1 MNNKKIILAS
11 GSPRRKE
18 LLSQIGLSFTVR
30 VSEADEHTEETKP
43 EKLVCIL
50 SERKAL
56 AVWDELTE
64 EEKKESILIGADT
77 VVAVD
82 DRILGKPADETEAF
96 QMIKL
101 LQGRSHQVYT
111 GVTILRQGDMQ
122 PLEEGTST
130 CSIQKKQFF
139 EKTDVL
145 VYSMSEEEIT
155 AYVKT
160 GEPLDKAGAYGIQ
173 GKGALLVQEIQ
184 GDYNT
189 VVGLPL
195 YLLKELI
202 QQLKMQREE

>member
-50 SERKAL
+50 SERKVL

-96 QMIKL
+96 RMIEL

-111 GVTILRQGDMQ
+111 GVTIFRQGGQQ
-122 PLEEGTST
+122 PLEEGTGT

-145 VYSMSEEEIT
+145 VYPMSEEEIT

-173 GKGALLVQEIQ
+173 GSFAAYIQ
-184 GDYNT
+184 GINGDYSN
-189 VVGLPL
+189 VVGLPVGRL
-195 YLLKELI
+195 YHEL
-202 QQLKMQREE
+202 

>member
-96 QMIKL
+96 RMIKL

-111 GVTILRQGDMQ
+111 GVTILRQGGLQ
-122 PLEEGTST
+122 PLEEGTGT
-130 CSIQKKQFF
+130 CGIQKKQFF

-145 VYSMSEEEIT
+145 VYPMSEEEIT

-173 GKGALLVQEIQ
+173 GSFAAYIQ
-184 GDYNT
+184 GINGDYSN
-189 VVGLPL
+189 VVGLPVGRL
-195 YLLKELI
+195 YHEL
-202 QQLKMQREE
+202 

>member
-111 GVTILRQGDMQ
+111 GVTILRQGGLQ
-122 PLEEGTST
+122 PLADETNT

-145 VYSMSEEEIT
+145 VYPMSEEEIT

-173 GKGALLVQEIQ
+173 GSFAAYIQ
-184 GDYNT
+184 GINGDYSN
-189 VVGLPL
+189 VVGLPVGRL
-195 YLLKELI
+195 YHEL
-202 QQLKMQREE
+202 

>member
-11 GSPRRKE
+11 GSPRRRE

-96 QMIKL
+96 RMIEL

-111 GVTILRQGDMQ
+111 GVTIFRQGGQQ
-122 PLEEGTST
+122 PLEEGTGT

-145 VYSMSEEEIT
+145 VYPMSEEEIT

-173 GKGALLVQEIQ
+173 GSFAAYIQ
-184 GDYNT
+184 GINGDYSN
-189 VVGLPL
+189 VVGLPVGRL
-195 YLLKELI
+195 YHEL
-202 QQLKMQREE
+202 

>member
-96 QMIKL
+96 RMIEL

-111 GVTILRQGDMQ
+111 GVTILRQGGLQ
-122 PLEEGTST
+122 PLEEGTGT
-130 CSIQKKQFF
+130 CGIQKKQFF

-145 VYSMSEEEIT
+145 VYPMSEEEIT

-173 GKGALLVQEIQ
+173 GNFAAYIQ
-184 GDYNT
+184 GINGDYSN
-189 VVGLPL
+189 VVGLPVGRL
-195 YLLKELI
+195 YHEL
-202 QQLKMQREE
+202 

>member
-43 EKLVCIL
+43 EKFVCIL

-173 GKGALLVQEIQ
+173 GSFAAYIQ
-184 GDYNT
+184 GINGDYSN
-189 VVGLPL
+189 VVGLPVGRL
-195 YLLKELI
+195 YHEL
-202 QQLKMQREE
+202 

>member
-18 LLSQIGLSFTVR
+18 LLAQIGLSFTVR

-50 SERKAL
+50 SERKTL

-96 QMIKL
+96 RMIEL

-111 GVTILRQGDMQ
+111 GVTILRQGGLQ
-122 PLEEGTST
+122 PLADETNT

-145 VYSMSEEEIT
+145 VYPMSEEEIT

-173 GKGALLVQEIQ
+173 GSFAAYIQ
-184 GDYNT
+184 GINGDYSN
-189 VVGLPL
+189 VVGLPVGRL
-195 YLLKELI
+195 YHEL
-202 QQLKMQREE
+202 

>member
-122 PLEEGTST
+122 PLEEEINT

-145 VYSMSEEEIT
+145 VYPMSEEEIT

-173 GKGALLVQEIQ
+173 GSFAAYIQ
-184 GDYNT
+184 GINGDYSN
-189 VVGLPL
+189 VVGLPVGRL
-195 YLLKELI
+195 YHEL
-202 QQLKMQREE
+202 

>member
-101 LQGRSHQVYT
+101 LQARSHQVYT
-111 GVTILRQGDMQ
+111 GVTILRQGGLQ
-122 PLEEGTST
+122 PFEEGTNT

-145 VYSMSEEEIT
+145 VYPMSEEEIT

-173 GKGALLVQEIQ
+173 GSFAAYIQ
-184 GDYNT
+184 GINGDYSN
-189 VVGLPL
+189 VVGLPVGRL
-195 YLLKELI
+195 YHEL
-202 QQLKMQREE
+202 

>member
-18 LLSQIGLSFTVR
+18 LLAQIGLSFTVR

-50 SERKAL
+50 SERKTL

-96 QMIKL
+96 RMIEL

-111 GVTILRQGDMQ
+111 GVTILRQGGLQ
-122 PLEEGTST
+122 PLEEGTGT
-130 CSIQKKQFF
+130 CGIQKKQFF

-145 VYSMSEEEIT
+145 VYPMSEEEIT

-173 GKGALLVQEIQ
+173 GSFAAYIQ
-184 GDYNT
+184 GINGDYSN
-189 VVGLPL
+189 VVGLPVGRL
-195 YLLKELI
+195 YHEL
-202 QQLKMQREE
+202 

>member
-145 VYSMSEEEIT
+145 VYPMSEDEIT

-173 GKGALLVQEIQ
+173 GSFAAYIQ
-184 GDYNT
+184 SINGDYSN
-189 VVGLPL
+189 VVGLPVGRL
-195 YLLKELI
+195 YHEL
-202 QQLKMQREE
+202 

>member
-111 GVTILRQGDMQ
+111 GVTILRQGDLQ
-122 PLEEGTST
+122 PLKEGTST

-173 GKGALLVQEIQ
+173 GSFAAYIQ
-184 GDYNT
+184 GINGDYSN
-189 VVGLPL
+189 VVGLPVGRL
-195 YLLKELI
+195 YHEL
-202 QQLKMQREE
+202 

>member
-11 GSPRRKE
+11 GSPKRRE

-96 QMIKL
+96 RMIEL

-111 GVTILRQGDMQ
+111 GVTILRQGGLQ
-122 PLEEGTST
+122 PLADETNT

-145 VYSMSEEEIT
+145 VYPMSEEEIT

-173 GKGALLVQEIQ
+173 GSFAAYIQ
-184 GDYNT
+184 GINGDYSN
-189 VVGLPL
+189 VVGLPVGRL
-195 YLLKELI
+195 YHEL
-202 QQLKMQREE
+202 

>member
-64 EEKKESILIGADT
+64 EEKKEGILIGADT

-111 GVTILRQGDMQ
+111 GVTILGQGGLQ
-122 PLEEGTST
+122 PLWEGTST

-145 VYSMSEEEIT
+145 VYPMSEDEIT

-173 GKGALLVQEIQ
+173 GSFAAYIQ
-184 GDYNT
+184 GINGDYSN
-189 VVGLPL
+189 VVGLPVGRL
-195 YLLKELI
+195 YHEL
-202 QQLKMQREE
+202 

>member
-18 LLSQIGLSFTVR
+18 LLAQIGLSFTVR

-111 GVTILRQGDMQ
+111 GVTILRQGGLQ
-122 PLEEGTST
+122 PLEEGTGT
-130 CSIQKKQFF
+130 CGIQKKQFF

-145 VYSMSEEEIT
+145 VYPMSEEEIT

-173 GKGALLVQEIQ
+173 GSFAAYIQ
-184 GDYNT
+184 GINGDYSN
-189 VVGLPL
+189 VVGLPVGRL
-195 YLLKELI
+195 YHEL
-202 QQLKMQREE
+202 

>member
-11 GSPRRKE
+11 GSPRRRE

-173 GKGALLVQEIQ
+173 GSFAAYIQ
-184 GDYNT
+184 GINGDYSN
-189 VVGLPL
+189 VVGLPVGRL
-195 YLLKELI
+195 YHEL
-202 QQLKMQREE
+202 

>member
-1 MNNKKIILAS
+1 MNNKKIMLAS

-18 LLSQIGLSFTVR
+18 LLAQIGLSFTVR

-50 SERKAL
+50 SERKAR

-111 GVTILRQGDMQ
+111 GVTILKQGDLQ
-122 PLEEGTST
+122 LLEEGTNT

-145 VYSMSEEEIT
+145 VYPMSEEEIT
-155 AYVKT
+155 EYVKT

-173 GKGALLVQEIQ
+173 GSFAAYIQ
-184 GDYNT
+184 GIDGDYSN
-189 VVGLPL
+189 VVGLPVGRL
-195 YLLKELI
+195 YHEI
-202 QQLKMQREE
+202 

>member
-82 DRILGKPADETEAF
+82 DRILGKPTDETEAF

-122 PLEEGTST
+122 PLEEGTGT

-145 VYSMSEEEIT
+145 VYPMSEDEIT

-173 GKGALLVQEIQ
+173 GSFAAYIQ
-184 GDYNT
+184 GINGDYSN
-189 VVGLPL
+189 VVGLPVGRL
-195 YLLKELI
+195 YHEL
-202 QQLKMQREE
+202 

>member
-30 VSEADEHTEETKP
+30 EADEHTEETKP

-50 SERKAL
+50 SERKTL

-64 EEKKESILIGADT
+64 EERKESILIGADT

-96 QMIKL
+96 RMIKL

-111 GVTILRQGDMQ
+111 GVTILRQGGLQ
-122 PLEEGTST
+122 PFEDETNT

-145 VYSMSEEEIT
+145 VYPMSEEEIT

-173 GKGALLVQEIQ
+173 GSFAAYIQ
-184 GDYNT
+184 GINGDYSN
-189 VVGLPL
+189 VVGLPVGRL
-195 YLLKELI
+195 YHEL
-202 QQLKMQREE
+202 

>member
-18 LLSQIGLSFTVR
+18 LLAQIGLSFTVR

-50 SERKAL
+50 SERKVL

-111 GVTILRQGDMQ
+111 GVTILRQGGLQ

-130 CSIQKKQFF
+130 CSIQKKQLF

-145 VYSMSEEEIT
+145 VYPMSEDEIT

-173 GKGALLVQEIQ
+173 GSFAAYIQ
-184 GDYNT
+184 GINGDYSN
-189 VVGLPL
+189 VVGLPVGRL
-195 YLLKELI
+195 YHEL
-202 QQLKMQREE
+202 

>member
-173 GKGALLVQEIQ
+173 GSFAAYIQ
-184 GDYNT
+184 GINGDYSN
-189 VVGLPL
+189 VVGLPVGRL
-195 YLLKELI
+195 YHEL
-202 QQLKMQREE
+202 

>member
-18 LLSQIGLSFTVR
+18 LLAQIGLSFTVR

-111 GVTILRQGDMQ
+111 GVTILRQGGLQ
-122 PLEEGTST
+122 PLEEETNT

-145 VYSMSEEEIT
+145 VYPMSEDEIT

-173 GKGALLVQEIQ
+173 GSFAAYIQ
-184 GDYNT
+184 GINGDYSN
-189 VVGLPL
+189 VVGLPVGRL
-195 YLLKELI
+195 YHEL
-202 QQLKMQREE
+202 

>member
-18 LLSQIGLSFTVR
+18 LLSQIDLSFTVR

-122 PLEEGTST
+122 PLKEGTST

-139 EKTDVL
+139 ERTDVL
-145 VYSMSEEEIT
+145 VYPMSEEEIT

-173 GKGALLVQEIQ
+173 GSFAAYIQ
-184 GDYNT
+184 SINGDYSN
-189 VVGLPL
+189 VVGLPVGRL
-195 YLLKELI
+195 YHEL
-202 QQLKMQREE
+202 

>member
-18 LLSQIGLSFTVR
+18 LLAQIGLSFTVR

-50 SERKAL
+50 SERKTL

-111 GVTILRQGDMQ
+111 GVTILRQGGLQ
-122 PLEEGTST
+122 PLADETNT

-145 VYSMSEEEIT
+145 VYPMSEEEIT

-173 GKGALLVQEIQ
+173 GSFAAYIQ
-184 GDYNT
+184 GINGDYSN
-189 VVGLPL
+189 VVGLPVGRL
-195 YLLKELI
+195 YHEL
-202 QQLKMQREE
+202 

>member
-11 GSPRRKE
+11 GSPRRRE

-96 QMIKL
+96 RMIEL

-111 GVTILRQGDMQ
+111 GVTILRQGGLQ
-122 PLEEGTST
+122 PLEEGTGT

-139 EKTDVL
+139 EKTDVM
-145 VYSMSEEEIT
+145 VYPMSEEEIT

-173 GKGALLVQEIQ
+173 GSFAAYIQ
-184 GDYNT
+184 GINGDYSN
-189 VVGLPL
+189 VVGLPVGRL
-195 YLLKELI
+195 YHEL
-202 QQLKMQREE
+202 

>member
-1 MNNKKIILAS
+1 MNNKKIIRAS
-11 GSPRRKE
+11 GSPRRRE

-64 EEKKESILIGADT
+64 EEKEESILIGADT

-96 QMIKL
+96 RMIEL

-111 GVTILRQGDMQ
+111 GVTILRQGGLQ
-122 PLEEGTST
+122 PLADETNT

-145 VYSMSEEEIT
+145 VYPMSEEEIT

-173 GKGALLVQEIQ
+173 GSFAAYIQ
-184 GDYNT
+184 GINGDYSN
-189 VVGLPL
+189 VVGLPVGRL
-195 YLLKELI
+195 YHEL
-202 QQLKMQREE
+202 

>member
-1 MNNKKIILAS
+1 MNKKKIILAS

-18 LLSQIGLSFTVR
+18 LLAQIGLSFTVR

-56 AVWDELTE
+56 AVWEELTE
-64 EEKKESILIGADT
+64 EEKRESILIGADT

-82 DRILGKPADETEAF
+82 DRILGKPADEADAF

-101 LQGRSHQVYT
+101 LQGRCHQVYT
-111 GVTILRQGDMQ
+111 GVTILQQGGSQDTE
-122 PLEEGTST
+122 PEKSADR
-130 CSIQKKQFF
+130 IQKKQFF
-139 EKTDVL
+139 EKTDVA
-145 VYSMSEEEIT
+145 VYPMSEEEIT

-173 GKGALLVQEIQ
+173 GNFAAYIKGIN
-184 GDYNT
+184 GDYSN
-189 VVGLPL
+189 VVGLPVGHL
-195 YLLKELI
+195 YHELP
-202 QQLKMQREE
+202 

>member
-30 VSEADEHTEETKP
+30 VSEADEHTEETEP

-82 DRILGKPADETEAF
+82 DRILGKPADDAEAF

-101 LQGRSHQVYT
+101 LQGRTHQVYT
-111 GVTILRQGDMQ
+111 GVTILGQGGLQ
-122 PLEEGTST
+122 PLWEGTST

-145 VYSMSEEEIT
+145 VYPMSEDEIT

-173 GKGALLVQEIQ
+173 GSFAAYIQ
-184 GDYNT
+184 GINGDYSN
-189 VVGLPL
+189 VVGLPVGRL
-195 YLLKELI
+195 YHEL
-202 QQLKMQREE
+202 

>member
-18 LLSQIGLSFTVR
+18 LLAQIGLSFTVR

-50 SERKAL
+50 SERKTL

-96 QMIKL
+96 RMIKL

-111 GVTILRQGDMQ
+111 GVTILRQGGLQ
-122 PLEEGTST
+122 PFEDETNT
-130 CSIQKKQFF
+130 CGIQKKQFF

-145 VYSMSEEEIT
+145 VYPMSEEEIT

-173 GKGALLVQEIQ
+173 GSFAAYIQ
-184 GDYNT
+184 GINGDYSN
-189 VVGLPL
+189 VVGLPVGRL
-195 YLLKELI
+195 YHEI
-202 QQLKMQREE
+202 

>member
-11 GSPRRKE
+11 GSPRRRE

-96 QMIKL
+96 RMIKL

-111 GVTILRQGDMQ
+111 GVTILRQGGLQ
-122 PLEEGTST
+122 PLADETNT

-145 VYSMSEEEIT
+145 VYPMSEEEIT

-173 GKGALLVQEIQ
+173 GSFAAYIQ
-184 GDYNT
+184 GINGDYSN
-189 VVGLPL
+189 VVGLPVGRL
-195 YLLKELI
+195 YHEL
-202 QQLKMQREE
+202 

>member
-11 GSPRRKE
+11 GSPRRRE

-96 QMIKL
+96 RMIEL

-111 GVTILRQGDMQ
+111 GVTILRQGGLQ
-122 PLEEGTST
+122 PLADETNT

-145 VYSMSEEEIT
+145 VYPMSEEEIT

-173 GKGALLVQEIQ
+173 GSFAAYIQ
-184 GDYNT
+184 GINGDYSN
-189 VVGLPL
+189 VIGLPVGRL
-195 YLLKELI
+195 YHEL
-202 QQLKMQREE
+202 

>member
-50 SERKAL
+50 SERKTL

-64 EEKKESILIGADT
+64 EERKESILIGADT

-96 QMIKL
+96 RMIKL

-111 GVTILRQGDMQ
+111 GVTILRQGGLQ
-122 PLEEGTST
+122 PFEEGTNT

-145 VYSMSEEEIT
+145 VYPMSEEEIT

-173 GKGALLVQEIQ
+173 GSFAAYIQ
-184 GDYNT
+184 GINGDYSN
-189 VVGLPL
+189 VVGLPVGRL
-195 YLLKELI
+195 YHEI
-202 QQLKMQREE
+202 

>member
-11 GSPRRKE
+11 GSPRRRE

-111 GVTILRQGDMQ
+111 GVTILRQGGLQ
-122 PLEEGTST
+122 PLADETNT

-145 VYSMSEEEIT
+145 VYPMSEEEIT

-173 GKGALLVQEIQ
+173 GSFAAYIQ
-184 GDYNT
+184 GINGDYSN
-189 VVGLPL
+189 VVGLPVGRL
-195 YLLKELI
+195 YHEL
-202 QQLKMQREE
+202 

>member
-18 LLSQIGLSFTVR
+18 LLAQIGLSFTVR

-111 GVTILRQGDMQ
+111 GVTILRQGGLQ
-122 PLEEGTST
+122 PLEEETNT

-145 VYSMSEEEIT
+145 VYSMSEDEIT

-173 GKGALLVQEIQ
+173 GSFAAYIQ
-184 GDYNT
+184 GINGDYSN
-189 VVGLPL
+189 VVGLPVGRL
-195 YLLKELI
+195 YHEL
-202 QQLKMQREE
+202 

>member
-96 QMIKL
+96 RMIEL

-111 GVTILRQGDMQ
+111 GVTILRQGGLR
-122 PLEEGTST
+122 PLEEGTGT
-130 CSIQKKQFF
+130 CGIQKKQFF

-145 VYSMSEEEIT
+145 VYPMSEEEIT

-173 GKGALLVQEIQ
+173 GSFAAYVQGIN
-184 GDYNT
+184 GDYSN
-189 VVGLPL
+189 VVGLPVGRL
-195 YLLKELI
+195 YHEL
-202 QQLKMQREE
+202 

>member
-50 SERKAL
+50 SELKTL

-111 GVTILRQGDMQ
+111 GVTILRQGGLQ
-122 PLEEGTST
+122 PFEEGTNT

-145 VYSMSEEEIT
+145 VYPMSEEEIT

-173 GKGALLVQEIQ
+173 GSFAAYIQ
-184 GDYNT
+184 GINGDYSN
-189 VVGLPL
+189 VVGLPVGRL
-195 YLLKELI
+195 YHEI
-202 QQLKMQREE
+202 

>member
-1 MNNKKIILAS
+1 MKNKKIILAS

-18 LLSQIGLSFTVR
+18 LLSRIGLSFTVR

-96 QMIKL
+96 RMIEL

-111 GVTILRQGDMQ
+111 GVTILRQGGLQ
-122 PLEEGTST
+122 PLEEGTGT

-145 VYSMSEEEIT
+145 VYPMSEEEIT

-173 GKGALLVQEIQ
+173 GSFAAYIQ
-184 GDYNT
+184 GINGDYSN
-189 VVGLPL
+189 VVGLPVGRL
-195 YLLKELI
+195 YHEL
-202 QQLKMQREE
+202 

>member
-96 QMIKL
+96 RMIEL

-111 GVTILRQGDMQ
+111 GVTIFRQGGQQ
-122 PLEEGTST
+122 PLEEGTGT

-145 VYSMSEEEIT
+145 VYPMSEEEIT

-173 GKGALLVQEIQ
+173 GSFAAYIQ
-184 GDYNT
+184 GINGDYSN
-189 VVGLPL
+189 VVGLPVGRL
-195 YLLKELI
+195 YHEL
-202 QQLKMQREE
+202 